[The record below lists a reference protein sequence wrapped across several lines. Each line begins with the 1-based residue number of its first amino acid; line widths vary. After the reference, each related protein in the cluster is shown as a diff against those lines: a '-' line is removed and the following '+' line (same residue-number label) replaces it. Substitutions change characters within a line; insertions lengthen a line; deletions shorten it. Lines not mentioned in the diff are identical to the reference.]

1 MVPRNSIPPTLH
13 KMTAVGIYYVC
24 ICIYIIYIRYVYIYP
39 AGRVPSDSYTI
50 FFFYLPPQPSPPHDP
65 SQRPSREPAGSSPD
79 APPEPSFFFFFFFFC
94 CCCCGE
100 DFSPSWSPIPT
111 PSTAYKVLKISRKA
125 STLIQNIPGNVLSSR
140 SDASAG
146 FADQRG
152 EDGPQSP
159 RYWPGSS
166 PRV

>member
-1 MVPRNSIPPTLH
+1 MYIFILLVECPA
-13 KMTAVGIYYVC
+13 TAIL
-24 ICIYIIYIRYVYIYP
+24 
-39 AGRVPSDSYTI
+39 

-79 APPEPSFFFFFFFFC
+79 APPEPSSFFFFFFFFF